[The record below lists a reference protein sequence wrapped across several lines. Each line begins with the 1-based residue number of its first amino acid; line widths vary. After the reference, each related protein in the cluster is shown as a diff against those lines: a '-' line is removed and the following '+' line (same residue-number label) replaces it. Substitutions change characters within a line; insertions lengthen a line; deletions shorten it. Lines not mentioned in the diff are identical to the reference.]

1 MLFEKRRNMSS
12 TTLAQGVYLNVPRA
26 DWNLFQELV
35 RKFGWEAESREE
47 MLDKFLRTRPDASDL
62 TETDIMNEVK
72 AVRYKK

>member
-1 MLFEKRRNMSS
+1 MSS

-47 MLDKFLRTRPDASDL
+47 MLDKFLQTRPDESDL

>member
-1 MLFEKRRNMSS
+1 MSS

-47 MLDKFLRTRPDASDL
+47 MLDKFLRTRPDSSDL

>member
-1 MLFEKRRNMSS
+1 MSS

>member
-47 MLDKFLRTRPDASDL
+47 MLDKFLRTRPDSSDL